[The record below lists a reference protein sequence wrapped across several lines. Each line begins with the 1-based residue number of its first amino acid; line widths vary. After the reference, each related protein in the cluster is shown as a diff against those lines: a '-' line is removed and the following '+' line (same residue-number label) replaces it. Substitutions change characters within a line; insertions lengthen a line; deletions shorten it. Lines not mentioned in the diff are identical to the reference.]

1 MAMKC
6 RLPSSAPRTNPRKLE
21 KGKMKLMKNTV
32 STTKAKQQ
40 NVRNLWRRLK
50 TVLNR
55 TIKVKSQRREG
66 KGL

>member
-1 MAMKC
+1 
-6 RLPSSAPRTNPRKLE
+6 
-21 KGKMKLMKNTV
+21 MKLMKNTV